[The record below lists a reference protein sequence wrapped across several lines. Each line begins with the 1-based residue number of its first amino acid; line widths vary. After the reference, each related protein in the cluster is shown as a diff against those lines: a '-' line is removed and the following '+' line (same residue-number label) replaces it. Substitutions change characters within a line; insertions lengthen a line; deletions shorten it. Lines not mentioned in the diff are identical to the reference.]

1 MKIMKILP
9 FFLAL
14 ANATEPIKTVS
25 CDRGADQEPILTLSR
40 PDFKFSISSSG
51 SQIVVRHRQMNRNIW
66 YCQIFHQSTMVGRQ
80 NVFGQFRHRP
90 EVEFK

>member
-40 PDFKFSISSSG
+40 PDFKFSIS
-51 SQIVVRHRQMNRNIW
+51 
-66 YCQIFHQSTMVGRQ
+66 
-80 NVFGQFRHRP
+80 
-90 EVEFK
+90 